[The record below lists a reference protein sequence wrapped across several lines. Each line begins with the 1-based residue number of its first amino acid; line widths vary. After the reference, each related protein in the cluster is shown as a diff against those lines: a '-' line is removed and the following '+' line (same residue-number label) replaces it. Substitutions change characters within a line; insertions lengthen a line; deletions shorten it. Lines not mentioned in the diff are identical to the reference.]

1 MAKRNEPDFN
11 SLNQE
16 DQKELDF
23 LIKMNLLTDA
33 FEAQIAEDE
42 AGDEDEDE

>member
-1 MAKRNEPDFN
+1 MMRVLEFI
-11 SLNQE
+11 
-16 DQKELDF
+16 
-23 LIKMNLLTDA
+23 IKMNLLADA